1 MLVPG
6 GNGAPAAPLSP
17 AQPGP
22 AAALA
27 EPGIALY
34 RQGDYAGS
42 LIALDDAL
50 ARTVAARGDGHADTL
65 PIRNARNRL
74 LLKLGRIKEAW
85 KGAEQ
90 ALQIAEAAFGGQ
102 SAEAAVPLASLAEI
116 YFNLGL
122 LDRCH
127 LAAERALAILRLC
140 RGEEHCDT
148 AKACVRLGVALTEMG
163 AYERATGLHERAL
176 AVMRAQGRKDWV
188 AAILASLA
196 ATHLAAG
203 AAAAALPLYQAALA
217 TARAAFG
224 ESHATTG
231 AYLATLADYF
241 LKVGDDAR
249 ALTLYR
255 QTHAL
260 LRRALGETHPDV
272 ARALLSVGLLEQKKR
287 ADAGQAAIFSALAVL
302 CAYERRPRALADAYL
317 CLAKMLQASSA
328 GILFWKLAIIDIER
342 THMHVARLDGKLER
356 SFLRKNADAFREL
369 GDGLIC
375 RGRLPEAQR
384 VLAII
389 KERELFS
396 LTGIGTR
403 RTKLSLTPLEIAW
416 TRRGAKLLAA
426 ITASLTAAD
435 AAEGA
440 SAQAQRA
447 RVHARIRKAGV
458 QLREWFAALV
468 AAFAAAE
475 TAPLN
480 EASVAA
486 QAAGPLGRRPAPG
499 TALLQYLFAPDRLSM
514 SIVLTT
520 SAMQRERRVVL
531 RDGEVNRLVFTLRE
545 ALQSRS
551 AGFRDSA
558 QRLYR
563 ILIAPVAEDLQANGI
578 VTLSLW
584 LDDVL
589 RYLPMGALHDGER
602 YLLERFELVLAAGTG
617 GKTRSAAAVRAAGL
631 GVSRRIAG
639 YRPLPAV
646 REELAAIIRDGKRH
660 GGVLPGIVRLDGA
673 FTADALRRAL
683 AEDSVVHI
691 ASHFVFEAA
700 REAASYLLLGDG
712 SKLTL
717 AQLSEFRFGAVDLV
731 VLSACNTAVGGG
743 HRQSGREIEGLG
755 ALVRDHGARKVL
767 ATLWPVADRTTAALM
782 REFYRLTYEAGVRP
796 AQALRQAQLALL
808 GDGTPGHRPGRT
820 RSLVDPDDVSPDRD
834 AYPGASHPFYWA
846 PYILM
851 EEVGVSH

>member
-1 MLVPG
+1 MLVQG
-6 GNGAPAAPLSP
+6 GNGASAKPGSP
-17 AQPGP
+17 AQPGA

-27 EPGIALY
+27 DLGISLY
-34 RQGDYAGS
+34 RQGDYARS

-50 ARTVAARGDGHADTL
+50 ARMVAARGDRHADAL
-65 PIRNARNRL
+65 PVRNARNRL
-74 LLKLGRIKEAW
+74 LLKLGRIKDAW

-102 SAEAAVPLASLAEI
+102 SAEVAVPLACLAEI

-127 LAAERALAILRLC
+127 LAADRALAILRAC

-148 AKACVRLGVALTEMG
+148 AKACVRLGVALTDMG

-176 AVMRAQGRKDWV
+176 AVMRMQGRKDWE

-203 AAAAALPLYQAALA
+203 AASAALPLYEEALA

-231 AYLATLADYF
+231 AYLAALADYF
-241 LKVGDDAR
+241 LRVGDDDR
-249 ALTLYR
+249 ALKLYR

-272 ARALLSVGLLEQKKR
+272 ARALLSVGLLEQKKH
-287 ADAGQAAIFSALAVL
+287 ADAGQTAIFQALAVL

-317 CLAKMLQASSA
+317 CLAKMLHTSSA

-342 THMHVARLDGKLER
+342 MHMHVARLDGKLER

-403 RTKLSLTPLEIAW
+403 RTKLSLTPLEIQW

-426 ITASLTAAD
+426 ITASLKEAD
-435 AAEGA
+435 AAEEA
-440 SAQAQRA
+440 SAQAQRD
-447 RVHARIRKAGV
+447 RSHAKIRKAGA
-458 QLREWFAALV
+458 QLREWFDALV

-475 TAPLN
+475 TAPSN

-486 QAAGPLGRRPAPG
+486 LGAAPLERRPAPG
-499 TALLQYLFAPDRLSM
+499 TALLQYLFAPDRLSIG
-514 SIVLTT
+514 IVLTT
-520 SAMQRERRVVL
+520 SAMQRESRVVL
-531 RDGEVNRLVFTLRE
+531 GNGEVNRLVFTLRD

-551 AGFRDSA
+551 AGFLDSA

-563 ILIAPVAEDLQANGI
+563 ILIAPVAEDLHASGI

-617 GKTRSAAAVRAAGL
+617 GKTRSAAAVR
-631 GVSRRIAG
+631 
-639 YRPLPAV
+639 
-646 REELAAIIRDGKRH
+646 EELAAIIRDGKRRD
-660 GGVLPGIVRLDGA
+660 GVLPGTVRLDGA

-717 AQLSEFRFGAVDLV
+717 AQLGEFQFGAVDLV

-755 ALVRDHGARKVL
+755 ALVREHGARKVL

-782 REFYRLTYEAGVRP
+782 REFYRLTYEAGVKP
-796 AQALRQAQLALL
+796 AQALRRAQLALL
-808 GDGTPGHRPGRT
+808 DGGTPGRRPGRT
-820 RSLVDPDDVSPDRD
+820 RSLVDPDDVRPDSD
-834 AYPGASHPFYWA
+834 PYPGASHPFYWA
-846 PYILM
+846 PYVLM
-851 EEVGVSH
+851 EEVGG